1 MLGFCTEVRDIN
13 SISKMELQESPH
25 ILIRGAMGMIKS
37 IIIAVFITLA
47 STVVCFSADD
57 TIGLVT
63 EVKGQAFVVRDGQ
76 QYVPAAGFKLKI
88 NDALNTGPEA
98 AIGVIFNDET
108 VLSIGA
114 NSELAVNEYVFNPDQ
129 SRFSFVVKMVRGTAA
144 YMSGLIAKI
153 SPESAR
159 FITPSASIGIRG
171 TKMVIQVEN
180 DKGIL

>member
-1 MLGFCTEVRDIN
+1 
-13 SISKMELQESPH
+13 
-25 ILIRGAMGMIKS
+25 MGMSKS
-37 IIIAVFITLA
+37 IILAVFIMLA
-47 STVVCFSADD
+47 SAVVCFSADD

-63 EVKGQAFVVRDGQ
+63 EAKGQAFVVRDGQ
-76 QYVPAAGFKLKI
+76 QHVPEAGFKLKI
-88 NDALNTGPEA
+88 NDTLNTGPEA

-108 VLSIGA
+108 VMSIGA

-171 TKMVIQVEN
+171 TKMVIQVED

>member
-1 MLGFCTEVRDIN
+1 
-13 SISKMELQESPH
+13 
-25 ILIRGAMGMIKS
+25 MIKS
-37 IIIAVFITLA
+37 TIYTVIFTLVF
-47 STVVCFSADD
+47 SFVCFSADE
-57 TIGLVT
+57 TIGVVN
-63 EVKGQAFVVRDGQ
+63 EVKGKAFVVRDGEQ
-76 QYVPAAGFKLKI
+76 HAPEKGFKLKI
-88 NDALNTGPEA
+88 NDTLKTGPDA

-114 NSELAVNEYVFNPDQ
+114 NSELAVNEYVFKPDQ
-129 SRFSFVVKMVRGTAA
+129 SRFSFVVKMIRGTAA

-171 TKMVIQVEN
+171 TKMVIQVES

>member
-1 MLGFCTEVRDIN
+1 
-13 SISKMELQESPH
+13 
-25 ILIRGAMGMIKS
+25 MIKS
-37 IIIAVFITLA
+37 TIYAVIITLV
-47 STVVCFSADD
+47 STAVCFSADD
-57 TIGLVT
+57 TIGLVN
-63 EVKGQAFVVRDGQ
+63 EAKGTAFIVRDGQ
-76 QYVPAAGFKLKI
+76 QHAPEKGFKLKI
-88 NDALNTGPEA
+88 NDTLKTGPDA
-98 AIGVIFNDET
+98 AIGVIFSDET

-153 SPESAR
+153 SPDSAR

>member
-1 MLGFCTEVRDIN
+1 
-13 SISKMELQESPH
+13 
-25 ILIRGAMGMIKS
+25 MIKS
-37 IIIAVFITLA
+37 TLYAVMIILV
-47 STVVCFSADD
+47 SSMGCFSADE
-57 TIGLVT
+57 TIGLVN
-63 EVKGQAFVVRDGQ
+63 EVKGKAFVLRDGQ
-76 QYVPAAGFKLKI
+76 QHVPENGFKLKI
-88 NDALNTGPEA
+88 NDTLKTGPDA

-114 NSELAVNEYVFNPDQ
+114 NSELTVDEYVFNPNQ

-180 DKGIL
+180 DKGML

>member
-1 MLGFCTEVRDIN
+1 
-13 SISKMELQESPH
+13 
-25 ILIRGAMGMIKS
+25 MIKS
-37 IIIAVFITLA
+37 TLYAVMIILV
-47 STVVCFSADD
+47 SSVGCFSADE
-57 TIGLVT
+57 TIGLVN
-63 EVKGQAFVVRDGQ
+63 EVKGKVCIVRDGQ
-76 QYVPAAGFKLKI
+76 QYAPENGFRLKI
-88 NDALNTGPEA
+88 NDTLKTGPDA
-98 AIGVIFNDET
+98 AIGVTFNDET

-129 SRFSFVVKMVRGTAA
+129 SRFSFVVKIIRGTAA

-180 DKGIL
+180 DNSIL

>member
-1 MLGFCTEVRDIN
+1 
-13 SISKMELQESPH
+13 
-25 ILIRGAMGMIKS
+25 MIKS
-37 IIIAVFITLA
+37 TIYAAIFILVFSA
-47 STVVCFSADD
+47 GCFSADE
-57 TIGLVT
+57 TIGVIN
-63 EVKGQAFVVRDGQ
+63 EVKGKAFVVRDGEQ
-76 QYVPAAGFKLKI
+76 HAPEKGFKLKI
-88 NDALNTGPEA
+88 NDTLKTGPDA

-114 NSELAVNEYVFNPDQ
+114 NSELAVNEYVFQPDQ
-129 SRFSFVVKMVRGTAA
+129 SRFSFVVKMIRGTAA

-180 DKGIL
+180 EKGIL

>member
-1 MLGFCTEVRDIN
+1 
-13 SISKMELQESPH
+13 
-25 ILIRGAMGMIKS
+25 MIKS
-37 IIIAVFITLA
+37 TIYAVFITLV
-47 STVVCFSADD
+47 SSVVCFSADD
-57 TIGLVT
+57 TIGMVN
-63 EVKGQAFVVRDGQ
+63 EVKGNPFVVRDGQ
-76 QYVPAAGFKLKI
+76 QHGAEKGFKLKI
-88 NDALNTGPEA
+88 NDTLKTGPDSD
-98 AIGVIFNDET
+98 IGVIFDDET

-114 NSELAVNEYVFNPDQ
+114 NSELTVDEYVFNPNQ

>member
-1 MLGFCTEVRDIN
+1 
-13 SISKMELQESPH
+13 
-25 ILIRGAMGMIKS
+25 MIKS
-37 IIIAVFITLA
+37 TIYAVIIIL
-47 STVVCFSADD
+47 FSAVACYSADE
-57 TIGLVT
+57 TIGRVNQ
-63 EVKGQAFVVRDGQ
+63 VKGKTFVVRDGQ
-76 QYVPAAGFKLKI
+76 EYSAEKGFRLKI
-88 NDALNTGPEA
+88 NDTLKTDPDA
-98 AIGVIFNDET
+98 AIGITFDDET

-114 NSELAVNEYVFNPDQ
+114 NSELSVSEYVFNPNQ

-180 DKGIL
+180 DNSIL